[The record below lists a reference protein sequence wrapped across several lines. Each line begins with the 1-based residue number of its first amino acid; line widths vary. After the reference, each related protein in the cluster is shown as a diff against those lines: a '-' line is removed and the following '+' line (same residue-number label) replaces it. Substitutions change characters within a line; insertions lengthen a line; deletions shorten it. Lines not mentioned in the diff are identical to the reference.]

1 MMTRTLKLG
10 FKNATGK
17 DVNVLVA
24 SPKEGITKAE
34 AAATQALIIA
44 RNLFSSS
51 GGDLVVAAD
60 PVVLTQDTTLLA

>member
-1 MMTRTLKLG
+1 MTKTLKLG

-24 SPKEGITKAE
+24 NPKDGVTKAE
-34 AAATQALIIA
+34 AAATQALILA
-44 RNLFSSS
+44 RNLFSST
-51 GGDLVVAAD
+51 GGDLVVAAE